1 MSDGGPPDQGLL
13 RLPQSH
19 STGDCDGH
27 LDKRLYV
34 VGGYAKG
41 NTAGRRQRR
50 KRVAREGQSS
60 PIDGVVREVRATEE
74 PEIIR
79 GLRSGSSGS
88 GT

>member
-13 RLPQSH
+13 RLPQSY

-27 LDKRLYV
+27 LDKRLC
-34 VGGYAKG
+34 GWEYAKG
-41 NTAGRRQRR
+41 KTAGRRQRR
-50 KRVAREGQSS
+50 EKVAREGQSS
-60 PIDGVVREVRATEE
+60 PIDGVVREVRATTEE